1 MMKLASAEQMRQ
13 CDRIAI
19 ESYGIAGAVL
29 MENAGLAV
37 VEALERHFGPLAGKT
52 VAIFVGPG
60 NNGGD
65 GLVIARHLHQRRA
78 RPQVVL
84 AAPPERLNGDA
95 AANLKIVQE
104 LALPLLVAAGE
115 ADLPLLEPLLQKSR
129 LLVDAL
135 FGTGLGRELGG
146 HYAALVRRLNRFS
159 GPVVAVDVPSG
170 LNSDS
175 GLVMGEAVRAD
186 LTVTFGLG
194 KPGLAS
200 WPGRELAG
208 TVEVADIGIP
218 PEAVERVAI
227 RREELARATVSAW
240 LPPRPPVSHKGIFG
254 HLLIF
259 AGSLGKSGA
268 AILAAQGALRSGV
281 GLVSAAMPARI
292 NPIFCAALTE
302 AMTVPLAGEAAWL
315 GEDDYPTLAAA
326 ITDKD
331 ALVIGPGL
339 GQEAGTAALVKRL
352 YQEVARPL
360 VVDADALNI
369 LAGEPELLGR
379 AAGPRILTPHPGEMA
394 RLAGSTVAAVQA
406 DRWQAAGRLAE
417 KYGIFVVL
425 KGAGTIIA
433 SPDGNLA
440 LNPTGNAGMA
450 AGGMGDVLAGLLGGL
465 LCQGLSPW
473 QAAGL
478 AVYLHGLAGDLLA
491 AEQGISFGYLASEL
505 AAALPAAFRHLQDV
519 PEKDKTC

>member
-1 MMKLASAEQMRQ
+1 MKLASAAQMRQ

-19 ESYGIAGAVL
+19 ETFGIPGLML
-29 MENAGLAV
+29 MENAGRAV
-37 VEALERHFGPLAGKT
+37 VEAMERHFGPLAGKV
-52 VAIFVGPG
+52 VAICVGPG

-65 GLVIARHLHQRRA
+65 GRA

-84 AAPPERLNGDA
+84 AAPPERLSGDA
-95 AANLKIVQE
+95 AVNLKIVRE
-104 LALPLLVAAGE
+104 LALPLLVVAGE
-115 ADLPLLEPLLQKSR
+115 DDLPLLEPLLQKSR

-135 FGTGLGRELGG
+135 FGTGLGRELTG

-170 LNSDS
+170 LDSDS

-186 LTVTFGLG
+186 LTVTLALN
-194 KPGLAS
+194 KPGLAT

-208 TVEVADIGIP
+208 TVEVVEIGIP
-218 PEAVERVAI
+218 PEAVEQAAI
-227 RREELARATVSAW
+227 RRQELDRAEVSAW
-240 LPPRPPVSHKGIFG
+240 LPPRPPVAHKGTFG
-254 HLLIF
+254 HLLIL

-281 GLVSAAMPARI
+281 GLVSAAVPARI
-292 NPIFCAALTE
+292 NPIFGAALPE
-302 AMTVPLAGEAAWL
+302 AMTVPLAGDGAWL
-315 GEDDYPTLAAA
+315 GEADYPALAAA
-326 ITDKD
+326 LADKD

-339 GQEAGTAALVKRL
+339 GREASTAVLVKRL

-369 LAGEPELLGR
+369 LAEEPELLGQT
-379 AAGPRILTPHPGEMA
+379 AGTRIITPHPGEMA
-394 RLAGSTVAAVQA
+394 RLIGAGVATVQA
-406 DRWQAAGRLAE
+406 DRWQVAADLAE
-417 KYGIFVVL
+417 KHGVFVVL

-433 SPDGNLA
+433 SPDGNAA

-478 AVYLHGLAGDLLA
+478 GVYLHGLAGDLLA
-491 AEQGISFGYLASEL
+491 AGQGIAFGYLASEL
-505 AAALPAAFRHLQDV
+505 AAALPVAFRHLNDP
-519 PEKDKTC
+519 PEKEKRC